1 MAALP
6 IRACFADGKLVAEAL
21 LDGECPRDLGTIGPL
36 VDSFHSV
43 YKGDLHIVPVV
54 LVVLIALNNIVAD
67 EAFNRLDSAN
77 LGSRLGSRLRRR
89 RSWCGLRSWF
99 SAAASASAASS
110 LRLPFLGITTRPGPF
125 ARGAAWCM
133 ATVLIVLVPAV
144 ITPVQLVALF

>member
-77 LGSRLGSRLRRR
+77 LGSRLGSWCGL
-89 RSWCGLRSWF
+89 SWCGLRSWF